1 MFNKQELT
9 IGNWIIFW
17 ILMAIPFVNIILF
30 FILLISD
37 ETNRTQKNMLW
48 GELILLA
55 IALFLLLT
63 VLSSVAIDLWDV
75 VQRFLPF

>member
-1 MFNKQELT
+1 MFSKQELT
-9 IGNWIIFW
+9 IGDWIIFW
-17 ILMAIPFVNIILF
+17 ILMAIPFVNIILI

-37 ETNRTQKNMLW
+37 ETNRTLKNMLW

-63 VLSSVAIDLWDV
+63 VFSYTFHELWDLI
-75 VQRFLPF
+75 QNSLPF

>member
-1 MFNKQELT
+1 
-9 IGNWIIFW
+9 
-17 ILMAIPFVNIILF
+17 MAIPFVNIILI

-37 ETNRTQKNMLW
+37 ETNRTLKNMLW

-63 VLSSVAIDLWDV
+63 VFSYTFHELWDLI
-75 VQRFLPF
+75 QNSLPF